1 MAYNENLAKRIRASV
16 AVFPE
21 EFTEKRMFG
30 GLVFLYQGK
39 MTVGIVKEDLM
50 VRVVSEKMAKVLK
63 MEHVRPMDFTTK
75 AMKEFIY
82 VSADGFSTE
91 LALQS
96 WVELGVE
103 HAKYKLKNNKNTN

>member
-1 MAYNENLAKRIRASV
+1 MAYNESLAKRIRASI

-21 EFTEKRMFG
+21 KFTEKKMFG
-30 GLVFLYQGK
+30 GLVFLYDGK
-39 MTVGIVKEDLM
+39 MTIGIVKEDLM
-50 VRVVSEKMAKVLK
+50 VRVVSEKMNGVLK
-63 MEHVRPMDFTTK
+63 MKYVRPMDFTK
-75 AMKEFIY
+75 KDMKEFIY

-103 HAKYKLKNNKNTN
+103 HAKHKLKNN